1 MLYKINDK
9 DNNEHF
15 ILIVAEDVKVSI
27 NGSTR
32 FVHYTDKA
40 GVEGIVFG
48 SDIYDLVN
56 FNNDNTDMH
65 VGVDCT
71 TAESFIINS
80 ELFNSLEKEVI
91 RFRSINDNEIEDSI
105 LKNAP
110 HLYLKDGSESK
121 EMLDMI
127 DKFLVSVQECL
138 DSNAATAY
146 LDESQSRSVRGW
158 LYKFES
164 KPICIRIIDKA
175 DKLHVIDWS
184 THRNEIFRASGYAV
198 GLTETGLIKIKCTSH
213 VDGYVY
219 TR

>member
-1 MLYKINDK
+1 
-9 DNNEHF
+9 
-15 ILIVAEDVKVSI
+15 
-27 NGSTR
+27 
-32 FVHYTDKA
+32 
-40 GVEGIVFG
+40 
-48 SDIYDLVN
+48 
-56 FNNDNTDMH
+56 MH

-127 DKFLVSVQECL
+127 DKFLICVQEHL

-184 THRNEIFRASGYAV
+184 THGNEIFMASGYAV

-213 VDGYVY
+213 IDGYVY